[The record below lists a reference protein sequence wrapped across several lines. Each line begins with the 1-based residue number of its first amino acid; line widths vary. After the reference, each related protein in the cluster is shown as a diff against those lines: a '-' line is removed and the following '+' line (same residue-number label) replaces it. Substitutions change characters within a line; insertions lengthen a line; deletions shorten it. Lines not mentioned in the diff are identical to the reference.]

1 MRSMAPS
8 RPAPMTFATEQEE
21 TSSRTRAALRAAL
34 EELVLPA
41 DEMPD
46 AKTDE
51 KLEETVKIPR
61 L

>member
-8 RPAPMTFATEQEE
+8 RSAPMTFATEEDE
-21 TSSRTRAALRAAL
+21 TSSRTRAALQAAL

-41 DEMPD
+41 DQLPNGQP
-46 AKTDE
+46 DE
-51 KLEETVKIPR
+51 KLEETVKIPK